1 MKFIKMHGA
10 GNDYLYVDGFQ
21 QNVSRPEELAV
32 RISDRHFGVGSD
44 GLILI
49 LPSDCAD
56 ARMRMFNAD
65 GSEAQMCG
73 NGIRCV
79 AKYLCDQQPDR
90 GPQLTIETLAGV
102 LSVDV
107 TADTDNPAI
116 SQVTVNMGQPRLQRG
131 QIPMTGPQQDQA
143 LEIEIRVENR
153 TFTASCVSMGNPH
166 CVVYVDDVEQ
176 FDVAYWGALLE
187 NHPLFPERIN
197 VEFVEIISDSEVRQR
212 TWERGAGETLA
223 CGTGASAVTVAG
235 FLTGRTRRTIRNHLR
250 GGVLTLEYRDDE
262 AVMMTGPAEQVFTGD
277 YPWPEA

>member
-10 GNDYLYVDGFQ
+10 GNDYVYVDGFQ
-21 QNVSRPEELAV
+21 QDVHRPEELAV

-79 AKYLCDQQPDR
+79 AKYLCDQQSDR
-90 GPQLTIETLAGV
+90 GSQLTIETLAGV

-107 TADTDNPAI
+107 MADTENPAI

-131 QIPMTGPQQDQA
+131 QIPMAGPQQDQA
-143 LEIEIRVENR
+143 LDVEIRVENR

-197 VEFVEIISDSEVRQR
+197 VEFVEIISGSEVRQR

-235 FLTGRTRRTIRNHLR
+235 FLTGRTQRTIRNHLR
-250 GGVLTLEYRDDE
+250 GGVLTLEYCDDE
-262 AVMMTGPAEQVFTGD
+262 TVMMTGPAEQVFTGD

>member
-10 GNDYLYVDGFQ
+10 GNDYVYVDGFQ
-21 QNVSRPEELAV
+21 QTVPHPEELAV
-32 RISDRHFGVGSD
+32 KISDRHFGVGSD

-79 AKYLCDQQPDR
+79 AKYLCDQQPERDPR
-90 GPQLTIETLAGV
+90 LTIETLAGV
-102 LSVDV
+102 LTVEV
-107 TADTDNPAI
+107 VADAHNSAV
-116 SQVTVNMGQPRLQRG
+116 SQVTVNMGQPRLQR
-131 QIPMTGPQQDQA
+131 QHIPMTGPLQEHA
-143 LEIEIRVENR
+143 LDIAISVEDH
-153 TFTASCVSMGNPH
+153 TFAASCVSMGNPH
-166 CVVYVDDVEQ
+166 CVVYVDEVEQ

-197 VEFVEIISDSEVRQR
+197 VEFVEIVSATEVRQR

-235 FLTGRTRRTIRNHLR
+235 FLTGRTQRTIRNHLR
-250 GGVLTLEYRDDE
+250 GGMLTLEYRADE
-262 AVMMTGPAEQVFTGD
+262 TVMMTGPAEQVFTGD

>member
-1 MKFIKMHGA
+1 
-10 GNDYLYVDGFQ
+10 
-21 QNVSRPEELAV
+21 
-32 RISDRHFGVGSD
+32 
-44 GLILI
+44 
-49 LPSDCAD
+49 
-56 ARMRMFNAD
+56 
-65 GSEAQMCG
+65 MCG

-79 AKYLCDQQPDR
+79 AKYLCDQQSDR
-90 GPQLTIETLAGV
+90 GSQLTIETLAGV

-107 TADTDNPAI
+107 TADTENPAI

-143 LEIEIRVENR
+143 LEVEIRVKNR

-197 VEFVEIISDSEVRQR
+197 VEFVEIISGSEVRQR

-235 FLTGRTRRTIRNHLR
+235 FLTGRTQRTIRNHLR
-250 GGVLTLEYRDDE
+250 GGVLTLEYCDDE
-262 AVMMTGPAEQVFTGD
+262 TVMMTGPAEQVFTGD